1 MYAKLAIKNWV
12 NSRDF
17 NVMLN
22 EITTQCIEHVDAYCS
37 LRDKAWN
44 VSWISLSP
52 EMVIDTYF
60 MTTRFPLDLRKY
72 MKAEIIKKYGALL
85 DKKMKERLRT
95 NNLHNDF

>member
-12 NSRDF
+12 NSSGF

-37 LRDKAWN
+37 IRDRGWN
-44 VSWISLSP
+44 VSWMSLSP
-52 EMVIDTYF
+52 EIVIDSYF
-60 MTTRFPLDLRKY
+60 MTTQFPLDLRKY

-85 DKKMKERLRT
+85 DKKMNERLRT